1 MGINYSVEADPDTT
15 AKGMLR
21 DRPISVKDSKEISRE
36 IKGETVADAEAFL
49 EAVIEQERSVPMRQ
63 HNAGAGHRSDID
75 GWDAG
80 RYPEKAAKDFLKLLE
95 NVKNNA
101 DEQGFDG
108 DEMVI
113 THVAPHKV
121 GERPG
126 RNPRAAGATQWNT
139 TLADVELIVTE
150 PEAAE

>member
-1 MGINYSVEADPDTT
+1 
-15 AKGMLR
+15 MLR

-36 IKGETVADAEAFL
+36 IKGETVADAEEFL
-49 EAVIEQERSVPMRQ
+49 QEVIDEETSVPMRQ
-63 HNAGAGHRSDID
+63 HSAGAGHRSDID

-113 THVAPHKV
+113 KHVAPTRSV
-121 GERPG
+121 SDPG
-126 RNPRAAGATQWNT
+126 GTRELRAPPSGTPLSPTSSSLSRTRRLTNNG
-139 TLADVELIVTE
+139 
-150 PEAAE
+150 